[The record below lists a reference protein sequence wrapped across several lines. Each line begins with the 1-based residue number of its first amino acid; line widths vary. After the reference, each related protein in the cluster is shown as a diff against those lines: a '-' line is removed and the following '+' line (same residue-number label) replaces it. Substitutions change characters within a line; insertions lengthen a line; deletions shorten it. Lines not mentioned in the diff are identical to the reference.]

1 MIIAILILSGI
12 VTLIIYFRRHGNGKL
27 LQYGEVLDS
36 IERKAKCKQGNY
48 NPDKRYIP

>member
-1 MIIAILILSGI
+1 MN
-12 VTLIIYFRRHGNGKL
+12 NGSIFYETA
-27 LQYGEVLDS
+27 QCNEILDS